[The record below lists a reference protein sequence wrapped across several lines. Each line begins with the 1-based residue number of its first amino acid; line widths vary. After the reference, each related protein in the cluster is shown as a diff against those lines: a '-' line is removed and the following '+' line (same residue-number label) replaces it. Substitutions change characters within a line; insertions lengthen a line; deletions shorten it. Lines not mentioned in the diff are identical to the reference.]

1 MGGFGFAGFF
11 AYLCNKILKFI
22 IMKKK
27 NYYYLAQG
35 KPGLQLVKSEKPLPQ
50 RKFYYTDSA
59 SDCDEGE
66 IGYYVYFYRISNTV
80 YDLIKRV
87 VDKLPK
93 VGLFGHI
100 YVDLY

>member
-1 MGGFGFAGFF
+1 
-11 AYLCNKILKFI
+11 
-22 IMKKK
+22 MKKK

-59 SDCDEGE
+59 SDDCDEGE